1 MGCCWL
7 VMLASS
13 RSRTLSLCLLI
24 CLLFRRLLGEA
35 FLNSRDDSGFRLQEV
50 AGRTAVLRGAL
61 MTRPAKREGRDGRL
75 LSCVIKKPEK
85 FTTSLTV
92 TLK

>member
-50 AGRTAVLRGAL
+50 AGRPGGAARRPHDRAGETRG
-61 MTRPAKREGRDGRL
+61 
-75 LSCVIKKPEK
+75 S
-85 FTTSLTV
+85 
-92 TLK
+92 